1 MEIEKEIN
9 VLKKSIKELEQ
20 LVEELISSLEAQK
33 LRVSNKEKI
42 ISQLKEENEKIK
54 NNLDKIELENEL
66 AERTLKMRYEI
77 QLKER
82 NDLKSQVQK
91 VATAQEEQRKKT
103 LEEQGEYKALLIEEQ
118 NKNFSKLNDENKA

>member
-42 ISQLKEENEKIK
+42 ISQLKEEVRVNIEKI
-54 NNLDKIELENEL
+54 DQI
-66 AERTLKMRYEI
+66 
-77 QLKER
+77 
-82 NDLKSQVQK
+82 
-91 VATAQEEQRKKT
+91 
-103 LEEQGEYKALLIEEQ
+103 IEEYHA
-118 NKNFSKLNDENKA
+118 NT